1 MRGVARLLAVSVTVL
16 AAVTAMLAG
25 GPRSG
30 SAPLRAADFAALL
43 ANHDNTGPRL
53 GPDQAAERLLGLG
66 VPLGDPGATLTEG
79 RLSAIMEF
87 YGVRAETGSPDSVVS
102 AGRGS
107 AAASILNA
115 TILFIPGTEKND
127 KNRNR
132 SNNGNNDKDKP
143 VPPPTEDLS
152 VCLSERNHGHCVN
165 CCKDLGSPANACAH
179 FCRDVEP
186 PSPSTPR

>member
-16 AAVTAMLAG
+16 AAATAMMAG

-30 SAPLRAADFAALL
+30 SGPLRAADFAALL

-115 TILFIPGTEKND
+115 TILFIPGTEK
-127 KNRNR
+127 KN
-132 SNNGNNDKDKP
+132 KP